1 MRILTMSLRDK
12 FISYTEAARNAE
24 QLLHQHG
31 PADINVVKAFEYSNE
46 LKREVLNRMEELE
59 KLVDE

>member
-1 MRILTMSLRDK
+1 MSLRDK

-31 PADINVVKAFEYSNE
+31 PTDINVVKAFEYSNE
-46 LKREVLNRMEELE
+46 LKREVLDRMEELE
-59 KLVDE
+59 RLVDE

>member
-1 MRILTMSLRDK
+1 MSLRDK
-12 FISYTEAARNAE
+12 FISFTEAFRNAE

-31 PADINVVKAFEYSNE
+31 PADPNVVKAFEYSNE
-46 LKREVLNRMEELE
+46 LKREVLSRMEELE